1 MEHYQGGE
9 DRRRCSLHMI
19 TCLAILE
26 CTGGAGSG
34 ILMGVSN
41 VGLHTAETMIL
52 SYTSNST
59 VGFTGIVCCQGPAL
73 RLCPE
78 IGPFQVHQ
86 WSLLGQGMATVP
98 VLWTESRGPWEGHRA
113 RRRRPECG
121 QWLGQFSTLLVLLQC
136 HRISVV
142 FLAFCFH
149 GLLIFFGA

>member
-34 ILMGVSN
+34 IHMGVSN

-52 SYTSNST
+52 SYTSSST

-98 VLWTESRGPWEGHRA
+98 VLWTESGGPWEGHRA
-113 RRRRPECG
+113 RRRRPECL
-121 QWLGQFSTLLVLLQC
+121 WAVAWA
-136 HRISVV
+136 V
-142 FLAFCFH
+142 FHPACPLAMP
-149 GLLIFFGA
+149 